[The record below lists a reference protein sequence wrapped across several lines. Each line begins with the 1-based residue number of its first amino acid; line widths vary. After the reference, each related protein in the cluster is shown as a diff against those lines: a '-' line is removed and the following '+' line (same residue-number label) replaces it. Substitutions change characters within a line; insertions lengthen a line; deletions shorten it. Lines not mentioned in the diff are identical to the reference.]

1 MGLRVSKRNMSWE
14 LIKSVEIMMLTR
26 RTLHLVNSRVLFN
39 FYRFYFNF
47 SEKRRGMDRQRNSKM
62 LKAKIEMGKNE
73 IRICPSVFSEDNVKC
88 KYGDKCLALHSKEE
102 YWAKK
107 PPDIGFLLNL
117 RIHFI
122 VSVFRS
128 SLSYL

>member
-1 MGLRVSKRNMSWE
+1 
-14 LIKSVEIMMLTR
+14 
-26 RTLHLVNSRVLFN
+26 
-39 FYRFYFNF
+39 
-47 SEKRRGMDRQRNSKM
+47 MDRQRKGKM

-107 PPDIGFLLNL
+107 PPDIGFL
-117 RIHFI
+117 F
-122 VSVFRS
+122 
-128 SLSYL
+128 